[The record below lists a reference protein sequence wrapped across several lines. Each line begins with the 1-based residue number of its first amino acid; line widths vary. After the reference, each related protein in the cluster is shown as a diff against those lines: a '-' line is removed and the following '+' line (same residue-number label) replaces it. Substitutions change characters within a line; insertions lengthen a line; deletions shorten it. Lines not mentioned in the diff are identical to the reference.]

1 MTEQEIDELFALT
14 LTGEYDDENPWAAV
28 SKLRMNGNQLI
39 YEKASAWCQSPEPLR
54 RARAAD
60 ILCQLRA
67 PKSVEQEEAKKFGD
81 PIFVQESFQLFLRMI
96 EQETDERA
104 LESELQGL
112 GHLGQYGAVSVL
124 VPFAMHTSE
133 DVRFA
138 VTCSLG
144 KFPNDPMA
152 VETLIGL
159 SEDTDED
166 IRNWALFA
174 LASQSDA
181 DSPVLRELFVRHL
194 SDPNSDVQE
203 EAIAG
208 LAKRQDPRAAVPLLR
223 LMESGSFYSHH
234 QYDFAVLVGE
244 NPDSKDWG
252 TEDFIDALYI
262 RFPQLL
268 PIQNTADQN
277 TDPTTN

>member
-1 MTEQEIDELFALT
+1 MTEQEIDELFAVT
-14 LTGEYDDENPWAAV
+14 LTGEYDDEDQWAAV
-28 SKLRMNGNQLI
+28 RKLRMNGNQSI
-39 YEKASAWCQSPEPLR
+39 FDKTTAWSQSPEPLK

-60 ILCQLRA
+60 ILCQLRV
-67 PKSVEQEEAKKFGD
+67 PKGVEQEAATKFGE
-81 PIFVQESFQLFLRMI
+81 PIFVQDSFQLLLRMI

-104 LESELQGL
+104 LESELHGL
-112 GHLGQYGAVSVL
+112 GHLGQNGAVSVL
-124 VPFAMHTSE
+124 VPYATHSSE

-138 VTCSLG
+138 VACSLG
-144 KFPNDPMA
+144 SFSNDPMA
-152 VETLIGL
+152 VETLMIL
-159 SEDTDED
+159 SEDPDDD

-174 LASQSDA
+174 LASHSDA

-234 QYDFAVLVGE
+234 QYDFAALVGE

-252 TEDFIDALYI
+252 TEDFIDALCI
-262 RFPQLL
+262 RFPHLQ
-268 PIQNTADQN
+268 PIRNTVDSNSAPAN
-277 TDPTTN
+277 

>member
-1 MTEQEIDELFALT
+1 MTEHQIDELFATT
-14 LTGEYDDENPWAAV
+14 LTGEYDDEDPWAAV
-28 SKLRMNGNQLI
+28 GKLRMNGNQLI
-39 YEKASAWCQSPEPLR
+39 FEKASAWCQSLEPLK

-67 PKSVEQEEAKKFGD
+67 PKSTEQEEAKKFGNL
-81 PIFVQESFQLFLRMI
+81 IFVQDSFQLLLRMI

-104 LESELQGL
+104 LESELHGL
-112 GHLGQYGAVSVL
+112 GHLRQDGAVSVL
-124 VPFAMHTSE
+124 VSYATHASE

-138 VTCSLG
+138 VACSLG
-144 KFPNDPMA
+144 SFSNDPMA
-152 VETLIGL
+152 VETLMLL
-159 SEDTDED
+159 SEDTDDD

-194 SDPNSDVQE
+194 SDSNSDAQE

-234 QYDFAVLVGE
+234 QYEFAALVGE
-244 NPDSKDWG
+244 NHDSKDWG

-262 RFPQLL
+262 RFPHL
-268 PIQNTADQN
+268 PPIRNTADSN
-277 TDPTTN
+277 SDPDI